1 MTIGGNLLRR
11 GRVLTV
17 HPGSRGAHVGERN
30 STMRTTILGTATLAV
45 AATLALTQLAPAN
58 ADSIGVTDPRDLD
71 HGVDLRS
78 VQVEHKARTIVVTT
92 THADLRESFRSGSSG
107 AVYLDTDPS
116 DPGPE
121 HVFVG
126 GYFVGTDYQLLTT
139 DGFANSSWGEPVE
152 GSYRMRIDYDAEHVR
167 MRISRA
173 ALGSPDEVRVAV
185 KVAGSRPDGSN
196 TRRDW
201 LGEPR
206 SFTEWVAR

>member
-1 MTIGGNLLRR
+1 
-11 GRVLTV
+11 
-17 HPGSRGAHVGERN
+17 
-30 STMRTTILGTATLAV
+30 MRTTILGSTTLAV
-45 AATLALTQLAPAN
+45 AATLALTQLAPAS
-58 ADSIGVTDPRDLD
+58 ADSIGVTDPKDLA
-71 HGVDLRS
+71 HGADLRS

-92 THADLRESFRSGSSG
+92 THTDLRESFRSGSSG
-107 AVYLDTDPS
+107 AVYLDTDPA

-139 DGFANSSWGEPVE
+139 DGFGNGSWGEPVE
-152 GSYRMRIDYDAEHVR
+152 GSYAMRIDYDAEQVR

-185 KVAGSRPDGSN
+185 KVAGSRPDGGN

-206 SFTEWVAR
+206 SFTEWVSSPVVE